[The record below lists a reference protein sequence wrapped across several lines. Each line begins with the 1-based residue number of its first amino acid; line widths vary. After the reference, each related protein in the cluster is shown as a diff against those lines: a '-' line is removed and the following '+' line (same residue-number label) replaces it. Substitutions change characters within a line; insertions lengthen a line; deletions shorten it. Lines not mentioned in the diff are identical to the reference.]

1 MHTSFFI
8 LTVACLLAVSTITPM
23 VTAESDVVILDSENF
38 EHLTQAS
45 SGATTGDW
53 MVEFYA
59 PWCGHCKHLAP
70 VYEEVATEL
79 KGEVNVAKVDA
90 SKERSLG
97 SRFEIK
103 GFPTILFLSHGQVYK
118 YKGKRTKDALVDF
131 AKGGYKLKVDDAQP
145 VPKPMGPL
153 AEFFS
158 VFTKSYRAAVRE
170 LAAGKFTSPHVLTM
184 ILPLFLGLLMLI
196 LICVPVESEPRKKR
210 VARKP
215 ASSAGAPAA
224 STSTE
229 SKID

>member
-1 MHTSFFI
+1 M
-8 LTVACLLAVSTITPM
+8 
-23 VTAESDVVILDSENF
+23 
-38 EHLTQAS
+38 
-45 SGATTGDW
+45 
-53 MVEFYA
+53 
-59 PWCGHCKHLAP
+59 
-70 VYEEVATEL
+70 YEEVATEL

-118 YKGKRTKDALVDF
+118 YKGGREPRMRWWILPR
-131 AKGGYKLKVDDAQP
+131 GGYKLKVDDAQP
-145 VPKPMGPL
+145 VPQPMGPI

-158 VFTKSYRAAVRE
+158 IFTKSYRSAVRD

-224 STSTE
+224 STTTE

>member
-1 MHTSFFI
+1 MNSSFI
-8 LTVACLLAVSTITPM
+8 VLIVACLLAASTIIPAVM
-23 VTAESDVVILDSENF
+23 AESDVVILDSENF

-90 SKERSLG
+90 SKERSIG

-118 YKGKRTKDALVDF
+118 YKGKRTKDALVEF
-131 AKGGYKLKVDDAQP
+131 AKGGYKLKVEDAQP
-145 VPKPMGPL
+145 VPQPMGPV
-153 AEFFS
+153 AEFFN
-158 VFTKSYRAAVRE
+158 VFIKSYRAAVRD
-170 LAAGKFTSPHVLTM
+170 LAAGKFTSPNVLTLV
-184 ILPLFLGLLMLI
+184 LPLFLGLLMLI
-196 LICVPVESEPRKKR
+196 LICVPVEAEPRRKK
-210 VARKP
+210 VVRKP
-215 ASSAGAPAA
+215 ASTAA
-224 STSTE
+224 AAAAET
-229 SKID
+229 KKD